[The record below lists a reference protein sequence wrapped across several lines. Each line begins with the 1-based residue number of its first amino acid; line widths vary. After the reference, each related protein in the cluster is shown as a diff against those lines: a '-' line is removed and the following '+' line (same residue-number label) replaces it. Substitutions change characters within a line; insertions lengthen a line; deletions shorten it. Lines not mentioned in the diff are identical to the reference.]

1 MRYILLLRCLCFFA
15 ERRETTV
22 KVIKNINNNCAVC
35 QDSTGREVVAFGKGI
50 GFKKPPYEIK
60 LSQIERTYY
69 HVNRD
74 YLGMINEIP
83 EEVLRIS
90 DQIISYARSQ
100 LNHPVSSNI
109 VFTLADHIQFCLR
122 RHQKNMNLS
131 LPILYDVQHLF
142 TAEMKVGEY
151 GLKRIREAFGLSLPK
166 EEAAYIA
173 LHLINA
179 QEPENSP
186 GSLPGRQI
194 IETVS
199 RMIEEDFQFRINT
212 DNFHYSRFVSH
223 MHYLLK
229 RGKSQHLIRGDNDA
243 IYQTIKKDYPQVY
256 ACSERVSAY
265 LNEVMHTTLTEEE
278 KLYLMLHIN
287 RLCEKED
294 CCQ

>member
-1 MRYILLLRCLCFFA
+1 M
-15 ERRETTV
+15 

-50 GFKKPPYEIK
+50 GFKKPPYEIE

-74 YLGMINEIP
+74 SLCMINEIP
-83 EEVLRIS
+83 EDVLRVS
-90 DQIISYARSQ
+90 DQIVSYARTR

-122 RHQKNMNLS
+122 RHQKHMNLS

-142 TAEMKVGEY
+142 DAEMKVGEY
-151 GLKRIREAFGLSLPK
+151 GLERIREVFGLSLPK
-166 EEAAYIA
+166 EEAACIA

-179 QEPENSP
+179 QESENGP
-186 GSLPGRQI
+186 GDMPGGQI
-194 IETVS
+194 IETVT
-199 RMIEEDFQFRINT
+199 RMIEEDFRFPVNR
-212 DNFHYSRFVSH
+212 DHFHYSRFVSH

-229 RGKSQHLIRGDNDA
+229 RGKSQHLIRGNNSA
-243 IYQTIKKDYPQVY
+243 IYQTIKKDCPQVY
-256 ACSERVSAY
+256 ACSERISAY